1 MPPEYADWRQSP
13 EMRAMPYTEDWKF
26 WPVGPMLLGEEGDM
40 RMSEFEIFAN
50 LAVALC
56 ASGIIAYMWTVIRN
70 SGEDRWHDPKAVAHL
85 IETAPY
91 HRLNN
96 VFPRKR

>member
-1 MPPEYADWRQSP
+1 MAQ
-13 EMRAMPYTEDWKF
+13 
-26 WPVGPMLLGEEGDM
+26 
-40 RMSEFEIFAN
+40 FEIFAN
-50 LAVALC
+50 LAVASI
-56 ASGIIAYMWTVIRN
+56 ASATVVYMWSVIRS
-70 SGEDRWHDPKAVAHL
+70 SGEDRWHDPEAVAHL

>member
-1 MPPEYADWRQSP
+1 
-13 EMRAMPYTEDWKF
+13 
-26 WPVGPMLLGEEGDM
+26 
-40 RMSEFEIFAN
+40 MSEFEILAN
-50 LAVALC
+50 LAFVASATGL
-56 ASGIIAYMWTVIRN
+56 IAFMWSVIRS

-96 VFPRKR
+96 VYPRKR

>member
-1 MPPEYADWRQSP
+1 
-13 EMRAMPYTEDWKF
+13 
-26 WPVGPMLLGEEGDM
+26 
-40 RMSEFEIFAN
+40 MSEFEILVN
-50 LAVALC
+50 LSVALV
-56 ASGIIAYMWTVIRN
+56 ASGAIIYMWSVIRS
-70 SGEDRWHDPKAVAHL
+70 SGDDRWHDPEAVAHL